1 MKIHRYSDVCR
12 ATALLGM
19 ALTAQHTEAAL
30 TDVSQVPLVV
40 SFGLPVKPNVLF
52 IMDNSGS
59 MAETHLPED
68 AWRGTNTVSHRAPQ
82 CNGLAFDEARTYENP
97 VDSLGAPFANADKT
111 KAFFAKDDLSNVRS
125 LAETNVTAVSS
136 GTVTFYVT
144 GGGRQT
150 GWYPVNSI
158 VTLYDNTDSRR
169 WMVGKVS
176 SWNKDTGQLKIT
188 MDEKSGADVLSVL
201 RVGMG
206 YPHFF
211 YYPYSGSQPKLSW
224 TYSSTGA
231 VVTTTDFYK
240 QCNSRYDAAP
250 GNAVFTRKIIRET
263 DSASQNFA
271 NWWFYHGTRMRMMQT
286 VTSHAFTGIDS
297 NFRVGY
303 SKILTTDAKET
314 ASKNWL
320 DVKEFDAAQRLKFY
334 DYLFKTAP
342 SGYTPNRAALSLAGK
357 YFANKANLQNYDPV
371 EYSCQKNFSILAT
384 DGAWNNDVETSS
396 FGPYN
401 LAGANVGNQDG
412 GATDVRRDYLNKSDT
427 LADVAWYYYNTD
439 LRTSA
444 LGNCILGNGT
454 DVCAN
459 NVKPVGTDD
468 ATHQHMT
475 TFTMS
480 LGQNGTL
487 KFCTGYEAGCT
498 ELDPYTGLPMTSDY
512 PALVNGTKTWPDPFS
527 STSQAAKRVDDL
539 WHAAVN
545 GRGTFFNASDSRG
558 VASGLKAA
566 LSTID
571 QVTGQGSAG
580 ATSTIE
586 PVAGDNQFYIGSF
599 TSGIWTGDIKAHE
612 IDLATGSPKIRVG
625 GNPVYIWSAAEK
637 LASRATARV
646 IKYAHGGALKDFTY
660 ANLSGDGLA
669 GDFNGKCASM
679 SQYSGLTA
687 AQKTACDT
695 GSNLVSYLIGS
706 EFSYFRTRE
715 SKLGDIV
722 GSAPVYDGNK
732 AAAYDDPSY
741 VAFAAGRGSRQKMV
755 YVGSNDGMLH
765 AFDGSAGS
773 TGGTEVWAFIPS
785 AVRANLHKLA
795 DVNYGS
801 NHRYFVD
808 GAIATADVK
817 IGGSWRTVLVGG
829 LGAGGRSYYALDIT
843 NPNSPTLLWEFTDAN
858 LGYTHARAVIA
869 KRPNGDWVAV
879 VPSGLNNAGDGRGH
893 LFMINVATGAKV
905 KDIVTNSV
913 EAGVQLGS
921 PSTPAGLGPIAGW
934 IESRGENIAIRY
946 YAGDNLGNLWRFDT
960 EGLVEPFNASQLI
973 GMFKVGS
980 VPQPVTVYPQLATL
994 TIGGFEGATVFVGTG
1009 RLVGMSDKNDTTQQS
1024 IYAIKDKLVA
1034 SGWGDIRARIG
1045 SELVQQTVTSSV
1057 VEGVSVRTTT
1067 KNPVAWVD
1075 KAGWVVD
1082 LPDSGER
1089 INVPMAVYGD
1099 TLVAASNIP
1108 TASAAAACESA
1119 GQGSGWLYF
1128 LNMATGIGEF
1138 THFPTSMIAGINVMS
1153 GGVIVVPAIGDAA
1166 KKEVKFPSVG
1176 TTQTSRANWREVLD
1190 R

>member
-1 MKIHRYSDVCR
+1 MKIHRYSNVFR
-12 ATALLGM
+12 ATVLLMM
-19 ALTAQHTEAAL
+19 ALTTQSSRGAL

-40 SFGLPVKPNVLF
+40 SFGMPVKPNVLF

-68 AWRGTNTVSHRAPQ
+68 AWRGTNTVSHRTPQ
-82 CNGLAFDEARTYENP
+82 CNGLAFDEQRTYENP

-111 KAFFAKDDLSNVRS
+111 IAFRAGDDLVNVRN
-125 LAETNVTAVSS
+125 LAEVNVSAVDS
-136 GTVTFYVT
+136 GTKTFYVT
-144 GGGRQT
+144 NGGRNT
-150 GWYPVNSI
+150 SWYPVNAL

-169 WMVGKVS
+169 WMLGKVT
-176 SWNKDTGQLKIT
+176 SWDKDSGQLKIAMDARSGSHVLVT
-188 MDEKSGADVLSVL
+188 M
-201 RVGMG
+201 RVGDG
-206 YPHFF
+206 YPHFVH
-211 YYPYSGSQPKLSW
+211 YPYTGAQPKLSW
-224 TYSSTGA
+224 SYSSTGA
-231 VVTTTDFYK
+231 VVTSTDFYK
-240 QCNSRYDAAP
+240 QCNSRFDAAP
-250 GNAVFTRKIIRET
+250 GNAVFTRKIARET
-263 DSASQNFA
+263 DANSQNFA
-271 NWWFYHGTRMRMMQT
+271 NWWFYHGNRMRMMQT

-303 SKILTTDAKET
+303 SKILTKDAKET

-320 DVKEFDAAQRLKFY
+320 DVKEFDAAQRAKFY
-334 DYLFKTAP
+334 NYLFLTVP
-342 SGYTPNRAALSLAGK
+342 DGYTPNRAALSLAGK
-357 YFANKANLQNYDPV
+357 YFAKKATSQNYDPV

-384 DGAWNNDVETSS
+384 DGAWNDDAETAS
-396 FGPYN
+396 FGPFD
-401 LAGANVGNQDG
+401 LAGAAVGNQDG
-412 GATDVRRDYLNKSDT
+412 GATDVRRDFLNKANT

-444 LGNCILGNGT
+444 LGNCTLGNGN
-454 DVCAN
+454 DGCPN
-459 NVKPVGTDD
+459 NVRPVGTDD
-468 ATHQHMT
+468 AKHQHMT

-498 ELDPYTGLPMTSDY
+498 ETDPVTGLLMTSDY
-512 PALVNGTKTWPDPFS
+512 PALVNGTKSWPDPFS

-599 TSGIWTGDIKAHE
+599 TSGIWTGDLKAHE
-612 IDLATGSPKIRVG
+612 IDLATGSPKIRVA

-637 LASRATARV
+637 LASQPTRV
-646 IKYAHGGALKDFTY
+646 IKYAHGGVLRDFTY
-660 ANLSGDGLA
+660 TNLSGDGLA
-669 GDFNGKCASM
+669 GDFDSKCTTM

-687 AQKTACDT
+687 AQKVSCNA
-695 GSNLVSYLIGS
+695 GSNLVESLRGG
-706 EFSYFRTRE
+706 ELPYFRARQ

-722 GSAPVYDGNK
+722 GSAPVFDGAK
-732 AAAYDDPSY
+732 GASYDDPAY
-741 VAFAAGRGSRQKMV
+741 AAYLTARAGRRKMV

-765 AFDGSAGS
+765 AFDGGIDSNGGS
-773 TGGTEVWAFIPS
+773 EVWAFVPS
-785 AVRANLHKLA
+785 AVRGNLHKLA

-808 GAIATADVK
+808 GSIATADVK
-817 IGGSWRTVLVGG
+817 IGGSWRTVLIGG

-843 NPNSPTLLWEFTDAN
+843 NPNNPTLLWEFTDSN
-858 LGYTHARAVIA
+858 LGYTHARAVIS
-869 KRPNGDWVAV
+869 KRPSGSWVAV
-879 VPSGLNNAGDGRGH
+879 VPSGLNNVGDGLAR
-893 LFMINVATGAKV
+893 LFMIDIATGAKV
-905 KDIVTNSV
+905 KDIAATSL
-913 EAGVQLGS
+913 EPGVQGT
-921 PSTPAGLGPIAGW
+921 PGTPAGLGPISGW
-934 IESRGENIAIRY
+934 IDSRVDNISVRY

-960 EGLVEPFNASQLI
+960 EGLVAPNNSALLLAR
-973 GMFKVGS
+973 FKVGGAA
-980 VPQPVTVYPQLATL
+980 QPVSVFPQLAKL

-1009 RLVGMSDKNDTTQQS
+1009 RLIGMSDKADTTQQS

-1034 SGWGDIRARIG
+1034 SGWGDIRTLIG
-1045 SELVQQTVTSSV
+1045 SDLVQQAVTSTIV
-1057 VEGVSVRTTT
+1057 DGVSVRVTT
-1067 KNPVAWVD
+1067 KNPVAWAD
-1075 KAGWVVD
+1075 KAGWLVD
-1082 LPDSGER
+1082 LPDTGER
-1089 INVPMAVYGD
+1089 INVPMAVYGN

-1108 TASAAAACESA
+1108 SASALAACEAA

-1128 LNMATGIGEF
+1128 LDMATGIGEF
-1138 THFPTSMIAGINVMS
+1138 THFPSSMIAGTNVMA
-1153 GGVIVVPAIGDAA
+1153 GGVIVVPAIGDAV

-1176 TTQTSRANWREVLD
+1176 STQTSRANWREVLD